1 MNTHSFNFPLARAFA
16 AAFAVCALLALPAA
30 ATAAP
35 STPAN
40 LQITSTAP
48 SGVKYGNTV
57 AYTVTTS
64 TDSPTTVTVAIDSGS
79 SAVCK
84 LTAGVVSVTGAGTCK
99 INATQPE
106 DDTYLAGSATQ
117 SFSVAKA
124 GLTVTAL
131 SSSNFY
137 GGVAPSFGPI
147 YTGFVGS
154 DSSSKL
160 KTKASCSTAAIAVS
174 SPGVY
179 ETKCSGAASDNYSF
193 TYVNGTYTIVKSPLI
208 VIPSAT
214 VKLGK
219 TPKSFDL
226 TGYGWQAWDDEFS
239 NDLTGRPK
247 CHYPKAAK
255 RKPGTYT
262 LKCSI
267 GKLTSAN
274 YAITLIPGVLKVKK
288 R

>member
-1 MNTHSFNFPLARAFA
+1 MNTHFSNFPLSRVLALSL
-16 AAFAVCALLALPAA
+16 AAFALCLTLLAGTASA
-30 ATAAP
+30 ATSDLAF
-35 STPAN
+35 
-40 LQITSTAP
+40 TSTAP
-48 SGVKYGNTV
+48 TGVKYGATV
-57 AYTVTTS
+57 AYTPVASS
-64 TDSPTTVTVAIDSGS
+64 TNSTGAITYAIDAGS

-99 INATQPE
+99 IVATQE
-106 DDTYLAGSATQ
+106 ADASYDLTTVNQ

-124 GLTVTAL
+124 ALTVTAL

-154 DSSSKL
+154 DTSSKL
-160 KTKASCSTAAIAVS
+160 KTKASCTTTAIVVS

-179 ETKCSGAASDNYSF
+179 DTKCASAASDNYSF
-193 TYVNGTYTIVKSPLI
+193 TYVNGTYTIVQSPLI

-219 TPKSFDL
+219 KPKEFTL

-239 NDLTGRPK
+239 NDLNGQPK
-247 CHYPKAAK
+247 CSYPKAAK
-255 RKPGTYT
+255 KKPGTYA

-288 R
+288 K